1 MKESPLILT
10 HLSKDFGKNTAVADV
25 SLVLT
30 AGEIFAL
37 VGPNGS
43 GKSTLIKMIV
53 GLLDPSRGEISVFS
67 QRQPEASQ
75 QIATSLG
82 YIPDDP
88 SAYTEL
94 TGREFLWL
102 VAKLRNIDTVTAKTR
117 MEELLTLFPLGNQAD
132 ELMSNYSRGTKQK
145 FAFLAAIMNQ
155 PKLLVIDEPISG
167 LDPASA
173 DVFKAKIRQL
183 VSEGTTVFFAT
194 HILQLAKEVSDRIGF
209 LVNAR
214 LVAVKK
220 NKPGLKLKEMYR
232 QIVKQ

>member
-1 MKESPLILT
+1 
-10 HLSKDFGKNTAVADV
+10 
-25 SLVLT
+25 
-30 AGEIFAL
+30 
-37 VGPNGS
+37 
-43 GKSTLIKMIV
+43 
-53 GLLDPSRGEISVFS
+53 
-67 QRQPEASQ
+67 
-75 QIATSLG
+75 
-82 YIPDDP
+82 
-88 SAYTEL
+88 
-94 TGREFLWL
+94 
-102 VAKLRNIDTVTAKTR
+102 
-117 MEELLTLFPLGNQAD
+117 
-132 ELMSNYSRGTKQK
+132 
-145 FAFLAAIMNQ
+145 MNQ